1 MGSRNRKGFRPR
13 RDHWAERSGSHARSL
28 SAQTLSILA
37 PGTARYSRRFPC
49 VGNSGQVATPH
60 CVIRFPTATIKA
72 EVLRPM
78 RKKRDELAMHRV
90 NSSAA
95 GRLRPCSRDKP
106 RKAANPT
113 SASPTVDSRS
123 AANDS
128 PITRQNRPPPKGLGG
143 KIGGEPLVQ
152 PVFSRVEPTP
162 DRRCVGPVIDDGTF
176 PQGIDGRHGSAEE
189 QDHGP
194 KSEASAGL
202 PAGPGDKPISQVM
215 LHRHNSSRRSGE
227 ERTVMLESISD
238 GRREMTR

>member
-1 MGSRNRKGFRPR
+1 MGSGNRKGFRPR
-13 RDHWAERSGSHARSL
+13 SDHRAERSGSHARSL

-37 PGTARYSRRFPC
+37 PGTARYSRHFPC
-49 VGNSGQVATPH
+49 VGNSGQMATPN
-60 CVIRFPTATIKA
+60 CVIHFPTATIQA
-72 EVLRPM
+72 EVLQTHAEKKGRAGDAQSQQIGGRPAQTVFQRQASKSCQSRQRQPDRRQPQR
-78 RKKRDELAMHRV
+78 RKRFAENATEQ
-90 NSSAA
+90 A
-95 GRLRPCSRDKP
+95 
-106 RKAANPT
+106 T
-113 SASPTVDSRS
+113 
-123 AANDS
+123 
-128 PITRQNRPPPKGLGG
+128 PKGLEG

-152 PVFSRVEPTP
+152 PVCSRVEPTP
-162 DRRCVGPVIDDGTF
+162 DRRCLGPVIDDGTF